1 MTLPNQYSL
10 TVQKEFFHQIIR
22 SALAHLDNS
31 DFALSD
37 ELKQKAHDVLVVK
50 APNKRGNCSSAS
62 RNIITICTTYWQ
74 IKNVISGKRTGQR
87 KQFRTPLHK
96 KWGHYY
102 WNEYR
107 SYDGDPTIGGM
118 FVKKGDIDHGNLIQ
132 VLHELAHYVQGNLH
146 HQDPDR
152 WSCMAKPHGSGFK
165 QIYACLRHQFCNDE
179 LRRNGFLALC
189 KEAAIGIAGYKYLEK
204 EAS

>member
-1 MTLPNQYSL
+1 MSLLNQYSL
-10 TVQKEFFHQIIR
+10 TVQKEFFHQIIQ

-31 DFALSD
+31 DFALSE
-37 ELKQKAHDVLVVK
+37 ELKQKAHDVLIVK
-50 APNKRGNCSSAS
+50 APNGRGNVSHAGRDS
-62 RNIITICTTYWQ
+62 ITICTTYWQ
-74 IKNVISGKRTGQR
+74 IKNVISGKRIGQR
-87 KQFRTPLHK
+87 KQFRTLKHK
-96 KWGHYY
+96 KSGHYY

-107 SYDGDPTIGGM
+107 SYDGDPIIGGM
-118 FVKKGDIDHGNLIQ
+118 FVKKGDVDHGNLIQ
-132 VLHELAHYVQGNLH
+132 VLHELAHYVQRNLE

-165 QIYACLRHQFCNDE
+165 QIYACLRHQFCNDD

-189 KEAAIGIAGYKYLEK
+189 RNAATAIAEYNYLEK

>member
-1 MTLPNQYSL
+1 MTLLNQYSL

-50 APNKRGNCSSAS
+50 APNGRGNCSRAGKDS
-62 RNIITICTTYWQ
+62 ITICTTYWQ

-87 KQFRTPLHK
+87 KQFRTPKHK

-118 FVKKGDIDHGNLIQ
+118 FVKKGDVDHGNLIQ